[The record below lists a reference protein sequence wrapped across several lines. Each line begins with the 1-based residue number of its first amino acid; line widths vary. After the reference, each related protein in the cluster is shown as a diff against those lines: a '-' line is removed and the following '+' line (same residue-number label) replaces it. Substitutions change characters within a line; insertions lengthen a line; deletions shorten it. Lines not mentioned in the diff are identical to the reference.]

1 MINMLNLSSNRSLLR
16 RKATFFT
23 YAGAWL
29 SVCLVL
35 VAISTRT
42 AIGDDQGEIAHSRR
56 NAIVKAVE
64 RVGPAVVT
72 VAVMQTRIVREIDPF
87 FGEIWGSFGFLGRR
101 RKLQI
106 PGLGSGVI
114 FDQRG
119 YILTNEHVIEAAEK
133 IVVTLPDGR
142 QFPGKVLG
150 ADHQLDI
157 AILQI
162 SGADLPVAEL
172 GDSDSLMLG
181 EWVIAVGNPFG
192 FLINEP
198 QPSVSVG
205 VVSALDRSFVQGE
218 RDGRLY
224 KGMTQTDAAIN
235 PGNSGGPLVNAAGE
249 IVGVNTFIFSKTGGY
264 QGISFAISI
273 SEANWAIAEILKYG
287 GVRKVDLG
295 FWVGDLTPWIV
306 QELGAAV
313 NEGVVVEAEDRSSP
327 AWKAG
332 LRPGDI
338 ILEVNG
344 EAISN
349 KDDTQLVLGT
359 MPVGTVVTMVVDRAG
374 EEKTITFTPEAK

>member
-1 MINMLNLSSNRSLLR
+1 MINMMTLSSNRSLLR
-16 RKATFFT
+16 RNATFLP

-35 VAISTRT
+35 VAISAHT
-42 AIGDDQGEIAHSRR
+42 AMGDDQGEIAESRR
-56 NAIVKAVE
+56 NAIVRAVE
-64 RVGPAVVT
+64 RVGPTVVT

-87 FGEIWGSFGFLGRR
+87 LGEFWGPFGFYGRR
-101 RKLQI
+101 RKLRI

-119 YILTNEHVIEAAEK
+119 YILTNEHVIENAEK

-142 QFPGKVLG
+142 QFPGKLLG

-157 AILQI
+157 AVLQI
-162 SGADLPVAEL
+162 SAEDLPVAEL

-205 VVSALDRSFVQGE
+205 VVSALDRSFVHGE

-224 KGMTQTDAAIN
+224 KGMIQTDAAIN

-273 SEANWAIAEILKYG
+273 SEVNWAIAEIVKYG
-287 GVRKVDLG
+287 GVRKVDLR
-295 FWVGDLTPWIV
+295 FWVGDLTPWLV

-313 NEGVVVEAEDRSSP
+313 KEGVVVEAEDRGSP

-338 ILEVNG
+338 IVEVNG

-349 KDDTQLVLGT
+349 KDDTELVFGT
-359 MPVGTVVTMVVDRAG
+359 MPVGTVVTMAVDRAG